1 MGTSTPKKSLLVVS
15 NSIDAMTI
23 KPRLRALSLFLRRR
37 LRRRSS
43 PDIGEFSF
51 AAREVIAA
59 RVARALTGTLS
70 AAEARL
76 MIAEKQLAA
85 VRAQSA
91 YVNAFLQGEASSAL
105 NAYFDVYRSAVESN
119 RRRLGNRRWR
129 WFGHVRRTRLNGLFI
144 GALLVLSAQS
154 NLTPHAYAQE
164 IDFGQIDKF
173 ESLGRG
179 TLEVGAAPKVIVS
192 DGELHTVILT
202 IWDADAETKVYW
214 TSPDGNVS
222 RTTIVPGKGVQ
233 TFETAGDFRLEA
245 IGEPNHEIQYGYV
258 LLHLRKHKTGI

>member
-1 MGTSTPKKSLLVVS
+1 
-15 NSIDAMTI
+15 MTI

-91 YVNAFLQGEASSAL
+91 FVNAFLQGEASSAL
-105 NAYFDVYRSAVESN
+105 NAYFDVYRSAVE
-119 RRRLGNRRWR
+119 
-129 WFGHVRRTRLNGLFI
+129 F
-144 GALLVLSAQS
+144 
-154 NLTPHAYAQE
+154 
-164 IDFGQIDKF
+164 
-173 ESLGRG
+173 
-179 TLEVGAAPKVIVS
+179 
-192 DGELHTVILT
+192 
-202 IWDADAETKVYW
+202 
-214 TSPDGNVS
+214 
-222 RTTIVPGKGVQ
+222 
-233 TFETAGDFRLEA
+233 
-245 IGEPNHEIQYGYV
+245 
-258 LLHLRKHKTGI
+258 